1 MNTNVPTCLQAL
13 AHEHGPSE
21 TLSEDVPHLKAKQ
34 DSVAI
39 QLQSMVTQLQG
50 ESLGPH
56 RLGERGKDVA
66 GSPRDLWW
74 LCRGQQLRLWTL
86 GSVGLGWPLNTAS

>member
-1 MNTNVPTCLQAL
+1 MKANVPTCLQAL

-39 QLQSMVTQLQG
+39 QLQSIVTQLQG
-50 ESLGPH
+50 ESLSPH